1 MMAFPYESRVREQ
14 RQRLGWSQERL
25 ARKVG
30 VSRQTIAN
38 IEQGV
43 NEPRV
48 TIALALA
55 LALGVT
61 VYELFRRKR

>member
-1 MMAFPYESRVREQ
+1 MAFPYESRVRQVRE
-14 RQRLGWSQERL
+14 RRGWSQEQL

-38 IEQGV
+38 IEQEV

-55 LALGVT
+55 IALGVT
-61 VYELFRRKR
+61 VYELFRKKR